1 MNLSKDA
8 NSLRS
13 ENSRADHE
21 LALVPVL
28 PVFSHVSEKRHSAF
42 SKHSDDSLESNG
54 YHSGKS
60 EHEELLDHSL
70 DHDHIVGHVDAAL
83 NQRISTQ
90 PTELATRQSA
100 IEPENQKELPIIHAT
115 NQI

>member
-1 MNLSKDA
+1 M
-8 NSLRS
+8 
-13 ENSRADHE
+13 
-21 LALVPVL
+21 VPVL

-60 EHEELLDHSL
+60 EHEELLGNVDHIL
-70 DHDHIVGHVDAAL
+70 DHANHEIP
-83 NQRISTQ
+83 I
-90 PTELATRQSA
+90 PTTEFVEIAKLQTC
-100 IEPENQKELPIIHAT
+100 EPENSQKELPIIHAT